1 MASDPSSKPS
11 FSRGRKWSIGFNV
24 LLAVI
29 MVFAVTVMAN
39 YLSGRYFQRFYLSTR
54 TRVELSPRT
63 VHLLQSLTNQVR
75 VVLYYDKDQPLYS
88 DISELLK
95 EFHFTDPAITV
106 ETVDYDR
113 DPGAAQDLKI
123 KYNLGASTNKDLV
136 IFDCGGNTK
145 IIPGNALAEYTL
157 EPVPNPT
164 EREFR
169 RRPVAFKGEMMF
181 IGALLAVTT
190 PKPFKACFLQGH
202 GEPSLGDSSEA
213 MGYGKF
219 AGILEQNHIQVEP
232 LTLVNNPV
240 PADCNLLIIAG
251 PKDPIA
257 QHELDQIVQ
266 YVTEGGRLLVMFN
279 AYSVN
284 RQTGLEPILANWG
297 VKVASGVIA
306 DTNNSYSG
314 SDVIVSA
321 FGRNPTVNPLTG
333 SSLEMVLPRE
343 ISRIDPSAPAAD
355 GSKVEEIAFS
365 GPESFLRGHQST
377 PERRPLPLMVAVEKS
392 GVKGVVSERGSTRIL
407 VIGDS
412 IFLDN
417 QLIDAAANR
426 DFAGYAV
433 NWLLDRTLL
442 LEGLGPKPITEYRI
456 MVSQSQLQK
465 LEWILLGAMPGGVL
479 MLGGLVWL
487 RRRR

>member
-1 MASDPSSKPS
+1 
-11 FSRGRKWSIGFNV
+11 
-24 LLAVI
+24 
-29 MVFAVTVMAN
+29 
-39 YLSGRYFQRFYLSTR
+39 
-54 TRVELSPRT
+54 
-63 VHLLQSLTNQVR
+63 
-75 VVLYYDKDQPLYS
+75 
-88 DISELLK
+88 
-95 EFHFTDPAITV
+95 
-106 ETVDYDR
+106 
-113 DPGAAQDLKI
+113 
-123 KYNLGASTNKDLV
+123 
-136 IFDCGGNTK
+136 
-145 IIPGNALAEYTL
+145 
-157 EPVPNPT
+157 
-164 EREFR
+164 
-169 RRPVAFKGEMMF
+169 
-181 IGALLAVTT
+181 
-190 PKPFKACFLQGH
+190 
-202 GEPSLGDSSEA
+202 
-213 MGYGKF
+213 
-219 AGILEQNHIQVEP
+219 
-232 LTLVNNPV
+232 
-240 PADCNLLIIAG
+240 
-251 PKDPIA
+251 
-257 QHELDQIVQ
+257 
-266 YVTEGGRLLVMFN
+266 MFN

-297 VKVASGVIA
+297 VKVANGIIA

-343 ISRIDPSAPAAD
+343 ISKIDSSAPVGD

-365 GPESFLRGHQST
+365 GSESFLRGHDST
-377 PERRPLPLMVAVEKS
+377 SERRALPLMVAVEKN
-392 GVKGVVSERGSTRIL
+392 GVKGVVSERGSMRML

-456 MVSQSQLQK
+456 MVSQSQLEK